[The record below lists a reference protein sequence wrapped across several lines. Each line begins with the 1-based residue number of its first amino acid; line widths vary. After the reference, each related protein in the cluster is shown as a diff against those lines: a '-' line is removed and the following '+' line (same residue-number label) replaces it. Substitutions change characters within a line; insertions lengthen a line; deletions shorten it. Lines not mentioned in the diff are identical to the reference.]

1 MRRVPRFGGE
11 RDDWVVRVPASSAN
25 LGSAFDA
32 VALALDV
39 YLDVTADADEAAPET
54 HPAVRAFRRGGGVGP
69 IAVRVH
75 FPGGRGLGFSGAAR
89 VGGLVA
95 ACVQQAGSLRES
107 RPAILRAAGELEGHF
122 DNVAASLFGGVV
134 AVAGGRAVRIPLP
147 RDLAV
152 VVWTPDRETQTHSAR
167 RLLPGQ
173 VPFEDAAFNIGRA
186 ALLVAALA
194 AGDVGALRIAT
205 EDRLHQ
211 GRRLAGEHD
220 TRHAI
225 DAALAAGAFAAWLSG
240 SGPSAAALVEPA
252 CAAEIA
258 AALPAGGRTRVLAI
272 AEVGATV
279 TTRDGR

>member
-1 MRRVPRFGGE
+1 LTVTDWPAFASGPVP
-11 RDDWVVRVPASSAN
+11 VMIS
-25 LGSAFDA
+25 L
-32 VALALDV
+32 
-39 YLDVTADADEAAPET
+39 VTSLVGAEP
-54 HPAVRAFRRGGGVGP
+54 GGGVTVGSFESGP
-69 IAVRVH
+69 LAGV
-75 FPGGRGLGFSGAAR
+75 FT
-89 VGGLVA
+89 VA
-95 ACVQQAGSLRES
+95 AA
-107 RPAILRAAGELEGHF
+107 
-122 DNVAASLFGGVV
+122 GVV

-147 RDLAV
+147 RELAV